1 MWPQAAVAVLLLGA
15 AEAQAGPASDAV
27 RLFYE
32 KPGLELTPEARN
44 LFIDPARRVL
54 LMDEEI
60 RKGGEE
66 GCLDPALPFDDAD
79 YDLARVLSTLKLS
92 EALDGDRAVVT
103 AGFETDEGTARVE
116 WRLRKIG
123 AVWKVSDL
131 ISQTKDWALS
141 QFNCE

>member
-1 MWPQAAVAVLLLGA
+1 
-15 AEAQAGPASDAV
+15 
-27 RLFYE
+27 
-32 KPGLELTPEARN
+32 
-44 LFIDPARRVL
+44 
-54 LMDEEI
+54 
-60 RKGGEE
+60 
-66 GCLDPALPFDDAD
+66 
-79 YDLARVLSTLKLS
+79 
-92 EALDGDRAVVT
+92 VT